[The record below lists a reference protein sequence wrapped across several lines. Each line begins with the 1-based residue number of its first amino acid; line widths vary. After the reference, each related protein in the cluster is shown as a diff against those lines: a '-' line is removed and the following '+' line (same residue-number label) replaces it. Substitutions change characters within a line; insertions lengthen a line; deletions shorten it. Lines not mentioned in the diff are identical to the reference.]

1 MRRTAFLL
9 IVCAVFAS
17 ACSYGPYMFNVSE
30 TKVDERAT
38 SIKDLNEDENLN
50 PPGSIEDLGER
61 YTFLI
66 IADPHTGP
74 RVSGSV
80 AARFLAK
87 YDAWINGADEREKP
101 RFIVNLGDVLDS
113 GKQSQADTYQEM
125 VGRMGSAIGGENAG
139 KLPHYGVIG
148 NHDLYASDGWDVW
161 ARNFY
166 PHTSYYRFKIGGF
179 SYYFLDTGNGTLGKP
194 QLEDLEKRLAEDE
207 NAKIVLMHYPVVSD
221 SSFCLQN
228 TVERNRLLRDFA
240 GSNVKM
246 IFSGHYHRGDTHRYG
261 SMTEVTVKSFGFNG
275 TALLVTVDNATQS
288 ITWRE
293 INF

>member
-1 MRRTAFLL
+1 MRRIAFLL
-9 IVCAVFAS
+9 IACAVFAS
-17 ACSYGPYMFNVSE
+17 SCSYGPYMFNVSE

-38 SIKDLNEDENLN
+38 SITDLNEDEQLN
-50 PPGSIEDLGER
+50 PPGNIEDFGET

-80 AARFLAK
+80 ADRFLAK
-87 YDAWINGADEREKP
+87 YDEWINGPDGHDKP
-101 RFIVNLGDVLDS
+101 RFIINLGDVLDS
-113 GKQSQADTYQEM
+113 GKQSQADDYHAFMKQLDTVANDFNE
-125 VGRMGSAIGGENAG
+125 S
-139 KLPHYGVIG
+139 LPHYSVIG

-166 PHTSYYRFKIGGF
+166 PHTSYYCFKIDKF

-194 QLEDLEKRLAEDE
+194 QLEDLEKHLAEDK

-240 GSNVKM
+240 NSNVKM
-246 IFSGHYHRGDTHRYG
+246 IFSGHYHRGDTHHYG

-275 TALLVTVDNATQS
+275 TALLVTVDNATRS

>member
-1 MRRTAFLL
+1 
-9 IVCAVFAS
+9 
-17 ACSYGPYMFNVSE
+17 MFNVSE

-38 SIKDLNEDENLN
+38 NIKEIDSPVNIKDSDEQ
-50 PPGSIEDLGER
+50 S

-66 IADPHTGP
+66 IADPHTGS

-80 AARFLAK
+80 AERFLAK
-87 YDAWINGADEREKP
+87 YNEWLSGASECDKP
-101 RFIVNLGDVLDS
+101 RFIINLGDVLDS
-113 GKQSQADTYQEM
+113 GKQSQADDYYALMKELGTVADDFNE
-125 VGRMGSAIGGENAG
+125 S
-139 KLPHYGVIG
+139 LPHYSVIG

-161 ARNFY
+161 KRNFY
-166 PHTSYYRFKIGGF
+166 PHTSYYRFKIGRF

>member
-1 MRRTAFLL
+1 MRRIAFLL
-9 IVCAVFAS
+9 IACAVFAS
-17 ACSYGPYMFNVSE
+17 SCSYGPYMFNVSE

-38 SIKDLNEDENLN
+38 NIIDLNEDEKLN
-50 PPGSIEDLGER
+50 PPGSIEDLGEI

-74 RVSGSV
+74 RGPVWV
-80 AARFLAK
+80 AAVFFAK
-87 YDAWINGADEREKP
+87 FYLWVRVGVARETAVF
-101 RFIVNLGDVLDS
+101 FINLGDVLDS
-113 GKQSQADTYQEM
+113 GKQSQADDYHAFMKQLGTVANDFNE
-125 VGRMGSAIGGENAG
+125 S
-139 KLPHYGVIG
+139 LPHYSVIG

-166 PHTSYYRFKIGGF
+166 PHTSYYRFKIGRF

-194 QLEDLEKRLAEDE
+194 QLEDLEKRLADDK

-240 GSNVKM
+240 NSNVKM
-246 IFSGHYHRGDTHRYG
+246 IFSGHYHRGDTHHYG

-288 ITWRE
+288 IKCRE

>member
-1 MRRTAFLL
+1 
-9 IVCAVFAS
+9 
-17 ACSYGPYMFNVSE
+17 MFNVSE

-38 SIKDLNEDENLN
+38 NIIDLNENEDEKLN
-50 PPGSIEDLGER
+50 PPGSIEDLGEI

-66 IADPHTGP
+66 IADPHTGS

-80 AARFLAK
+80 AERFLAK
-87 YDAWINGADEREKP
+87 YNEWLSGPDGHDKP
-101 RFIVNLGDVLDS
+101 RFIINLGDVLDS
-113 GKQSQADTYQEM
+113 GKQSQADDYHALMKKLDTVANE
-125 VGRMGSAIGGENAG
+125 S
-139 KLPHYGVIG
+139 LPHYSVIG

-166 PHTSYYRFKIGGF
+166 PHTSYYRFKIGDF

-194 QLEDLEKRLAEDE
+194 QLEDLEKRLAEDK

-246 IFSGHYHRGDTHRYG
+246 IFSGHYHRGDTHHYG

-288 ITWRE
+288 VTWRE

>member
-1 MRRTAFLL
+1 MRRIAFLL
-9 IVCAVFAS
+9 IACAVFAS
-17 ACSYGPYMFNVSE
+17 SCSYGPYMFNVSE

-38 SIKDLNEDENLN
+38 SITDLNEDEQLN
-50 PPGSIEDLGER
+50 PPGNIEVFGET

-80 AARFLAK
+80 VKRFRAK
-87 YDAWINGADEREKP
+87 YDAWINEAADYEKP
-101 RFIVNLGDVLDS
+101 RFIINLGDVLDS
-113 GKQSQADTYQEM
+113 GKQSQADDYHAFMKQLDTVANDFNE
-125 VGRMGSAIGGENAG
+125 S
-139 KLPHYGVIG
+139 LPHYSVIG

-166 PHTSYYRFKIGGF
+166 PHTSYYRFKIDKF

-194 QLEDLEKRLAEDE
+194 QLEDLEKQLVDDK

-240 GSNVKM
+240 DGNVKM

-261 SMTEVTVKSFGFNG
+261 GMTEVTVKSFGFNG

-288 ITWRE
+288 ITCQE

>member
-1 MRRTAFLL
+1 
-9 IVCAVFAS
+9 
-17 ACSYGPYMFNVSE
+17 MFNVSE

-38 SIKDLNEDENLN
+38 NIIDLNEDET
-50 PPGSIEDLGER
+50 PGSIEDLGEI

-80 AARFLAK
+80 AERFLAK
-87 YDAWINGADEREKP
+87 YDEWLSKAKECDKP
-101 RFIVNLGDVLDS
+101 RFIINLGDVLDS
-113 GKQSQADTYQEM
+113 GKQSQADDYHAFMKNLDT
-125 VGRMGSAIGGENAG
+125 VADGFNKS
-139 KLPHYGVIG
+139 LPHYSVIG

-166 PHTSYYRFKIGGF
+166 PHTSYYRFKIDKF

-240 GSNVKM
+240 DGNVKM
-246 IFSGHYHRGDTHRYG
+246 IFSGHYHRGDTHHYG

-288 ITWRE
+288 VTWRE

>member
-1 MRRTAFLL
+1 MRRIAFLL
-9 IVCAVFAS
+9 IACAVFAS
-17 ACSYGPYMFNVSE
+17 SCSYGPYMFNVSE
-30 TKVDERAT
+30 AKVDERAT
-38 SIKDLNEDENLN
+38 SIKNVDAPDKGNAF
-50 PPGSIEDLGER
+50 GET

-66 IADPHTGP
+66 IADPHVGP
-74 RVSGSV
+74 RVSGSL
-80 AARFLAK
+80 ADRFLAK
-87 YDAWINGADEREKP
+87 YDAWMREADEREKP
-101 RFIVNLGDVLDS
+101 RFIINLGDVLDS
-113 GKQSQADTYQEM
+113 GKQSQADDYQKM
-125 VGRMGSAIGGENAG
+125 VGRMGSSIDREKEDGEV
-139 KLPHYGVIG
+139 LPHYSVIG

-161 ARNFY
+161 ERNFY
-166 PHTSYYRFKIGGF
+166 PHTSYYRFTIGGF

-194 QLEDLEKRLAEDE
+194 QLEDLEKRLADDK

-240 GSNVKM
+240 NGNVKM

-275 TALLVTVDNATQS
+275 TALLVTVDESAQS

>member
-1 MRRTAFLL
+1 MRRIAFLL
-9 IVCAVFAS
+9 IACAVLAS
-17 ACSYGPYMFNVSE
+17 SCSYGPYMFNVSE

-38 SIKDLNEDENLN
+38 NIAEIDSPKTEDM
-50 PPGSIEDLGER
+50 R
-61 YTFLI
+61 YSFLI

-80 AARFLAK
+80 AGHFLAAYNK
-87 YDAWINGADEREKP
+87 WMNEADERDKP
-101 RFIVNLGDVLDS
+101 RFVVNLGDVLDS
-113 GKQSQADTYQEM
+113 GRQSQADEYQAFMQQLGTVADDFNE
-125 VGRMGSAIGGENAG
+125 S
-139 KLPHYGVIG
+139 LPHYSVIG

-161 ARNFY
+161 KRNFY
-166 PHTSYYRFKIGGF
+166 PHTSYYRFVIGGF

-194 QLEDLEKRLAEDE
+194 QLEDLEKRLAEDK

-240 GSNVKM
+240 DGNVKM
-246 IFSGHYHRGDTHRYG
+246 IFSGHYHRGDTHHYG
-261 SMTEVTVKSFGFNG
+261 NMTEVTVKSFGFNG

>member
-1 MRRTAFLL
+1 MRRIAFLL
-9 IVCAVFAS
+9 IACAVLAS
-17 ACSYGPYMFNVSE
+17 SCSYGPYMFNVSE

-38 SIKDLNEDENLN
+38 NIAEIDSPKTEDM
-50 PPGSIEDLGER
+50 R
-61 YTFLI
+61 YSFLI

-80 AARFLAK
+80 ADRFLAAYNK
-87 YDAWINGADEREKP
+87 WMNEADERDKP
-101 RFIVNLGDVLDS
+101 RFVVNLGDVLDS
-113 GKQSQADTYQEM
+113 GRQSQADEYQAFMQQLGTVADDFNE
-125 VGRMGSAIGGENAG
+125 S
-139 KLPHYGVIG
+139 LPHYSVIG
-148 NHDLYASDGWDVW
+148 NHDLYAGDGWDVW
-161 ARNFY
+161 KRNFY
-166 PHTSYYRFKIGGF
+166 PHTSYYRFEIGGF

-194 QLEDLEKRLAEDE
+194 QLEDLEKRLSEDK

-240 GSNVKM
+240 NSNVKM
-246 IFSGHYHRGDTHRYG
+246 IFSGHYHRGDTHHYG
-261 SMTEVTVKSFGFNG
+261 DMTEVTVKSFGFNG

>member
-1 MRRTAFLL
+1 MRRIAFLL
-9 IVCAVFAS
+9 IACAVFAS
-17 ACSYGPYMFNVSE
+17 SCSYGPYMFNVSE

-38 SIKDLNEDENLN
+38 NIKEIDS
-50 PPGSIEDLGER
+50 PGNIEDFGET
-61 YTFLI
+61 YTFLV

-80 AARFLAK
+80 ADRFLVK
-87 YDAWINGADEREKP
+87 YNEWINGPDGHDKP
-101 RFIVNLGDVLDS
+101 RFIINLGDVLDS
-113 GKQSQADTYQEM
+113 GKQSQADDYHAFKKQLDTVANEL
-125 VGRMGSAIGGENAG
+125 
-139 KLPHYGVIG
+139 LPHYSVIG

-166 PHTSYYRFKIGGF
+166 PHTSYYRFKIDKF

-194 QLEDLEKRLAEDE
+194 QLEDLEKHLADDK

-240 GSNVKM
+240 DGNVKM

-288 ITWRE
+288 VTCQE

>member
-1 MRRTAFLL
+1 MRRIAFLL

-17 ACSYGPYMFNVSE
+17 SCSYGPYMFNVSE

-38 SIKDLNEDENLN
+38 SITDLNEDEQLN
-50 PPGSIEDLGER
+50 PPGNIEDFGET

-80 AARFLAK
+80 AERFLAK
-87 YDAWINGADEREKP
+87 YDEWLSGADERDKP
-101 RFIVNLGDVLDS
+101 RFIINLGDVLDS
-113 GKQSQADTYQEM
+113 GKQSQADDYHAFMKQLGTVADDFNEL
-125 VGRMGSAIGGENAG
+125 
-139 KLPHYGVIG
+139 LPHYSVIG

-194 QLEDLEKRLAEDE
+194 QLEDLERHLAKDE
-207 NAKIVLMHYPVVSD
+207 KAKIVLMHYPVVSD

-240 GSNVKM
+240 DGNVKM

-261 SMTEVTVKSFGFNG
+261 GMTEVTVKSFGFNG
-275 TALLVTVDNATQS
+275 TALLVTVDNVTQS
-288 ITWRE
+288 VTWRE

>member
-1 MRRTAFLL
+1 MRRIAFLL
-9 IVCAVFAS
+9 IACAVFAS
-17 ACSYGPYMFNVSE
+17 SCSYGPYMFNVSE

-38 SIKDLNEDENLN
+38 NIIDLNEDET
-50 PPGSIEDLGER
+50 PGSIEDLGEI

-80 AARFLAK
+80 AERFRAK
-87 YDAWINGADEREKP
+87 YDEWLSKAKECDKP
-101 RFIVNLGDVLDS
+101 RFIINLGDVLDS
-113 GKQSQADTYQEM
+113 GKQSQADDYHAFMKNLDT
-125 VGRMGSAIGGENAG
+125 VADGFNKS
-139 KLPHYGVIG
+139 LPHYSVIG

-166 PHTSYYRFKIGGF
+166 PHTSYYRFKIDKF

-228 TVERNRLLRDFA
+228 TVERNRLLCDFA
-240 GSNVKM
+240 NSNVKM
-246 IFSGHYHRGDTHRYG
+246 IFSGHYHRGDTHHYG

-275 TALLVTVDNATQS
+275 TALLVTVDNETQS
-288 ITWRE
+288 IKECRE